1 MSPGGCVNSFSGI
14 YSNKNFN
21 IFLLLQVRKIR
32 KALEELAPGLQI
44 ASLPSSAAPSTDK
57 NPLPA
62 QCPTGKPF
70 IKPAFRP
77 EVIEEY
83 KSLRS
88 IIADFEGQQVQAA
101 AAATRQ
107 HLQQLAAQQR
117 PGHERARAAEAA
129 QAEAQKKVEK
139 LDHWYPGK
147 IILGKSHQE
156 EKHHEREES
165 LKAAV
170 AATRQAEKQAA
181 QIDFELAA
189 VQNEANALTAKVNQL
204 GQARSSRAA
213 LVDRIF
219 SDPGWASDPTLSTLR
234 ATIQDLERKAIEA
247 CSHTDTYKRARDILL
262 SSRNKINQAVGALR
276 RTRMMGFFEMGMD
289 LGSPFRRPA
298 GGLMMDIGEMM
309 MIEQANELIKSA
321 AQDFMAAKQLLP
333 ALPFQNEA
341 VVNSARMGV
350 FVSMLAP
357 GFFGNVMQQM
367 MIQKSMETVKQMENG
382 VQQCLDWGQRNL
394 DAFTMDVNQ
403 LRATEAAKQAEMVEY
418 QHSQLDAAAGTFGG
432 EMSLRQ

>member
-1 MSPGGCVNSFSGI
+1 
-14 YSNKNFN
+14 
-21 IFLLLQVRKIR
+21 
-32 KALEELAPGLQI
+32 
-44 ASLPSSAAPSTDK
+44 
-57 NPLPA
+57 
-62 QCPTGKPF
+62 
-70 IKPAFRP
+70 
-77 EVIEEY
+77 
-83 KSLRS
+83 
-88 IIADFEGQQVQAA
+88 
-101 AAATRQ
+101 
-107 HLQQLAAQQR
+107 
-117 PGHERARAAEAA
+117 
-129 QAEAQKKVEK
+129 
-139 LDHWYPGK
+139 
-147 IILGKSHQE
+147 
-156 EKHHEREES
+156 
-165 LKAAV
+165 
-170 AATRQAEKQAA
+170 
-181 QIDFELAA
+181 
-189 VQNEANALTAKVNQL
+189 
-204 GQARSSRAA
+204 
-213 LVDRIF
+213 
-219 SDPGWASDPTLSTLR
+219 
-234 ATIQDLERKAIEA
+234 
-247 CSHTDTYKRARDILL
+247 
-262 SSRNKINQAVGALR
+262 
-276 RTRMMGFFEMGMD
+276 MD